1 MKFLTA
7 ALFGLYVAVAWS
19 HVLVEQENDRLKD
32 RIAYLEAQSDPV
44 HVEVSHYTACRT
56 ETNDDPANTALME
69 RPVVGRTVAVSHDL
83 KHLLGKTVYVE
94 GYGVRRVNDLMARRW
109 ERRIDV
115 LVGSK
120 EEARQ
125 RGVVGPMQIVEL
137 R

>member
-1 MKFLTA
+1 
-7 ALFGLYVAVAWS
+7 
-19 HVLVEQENDRLKD
+19 
-32 RIAYLEAQSDPV
+32 
-44 HVEVSHYTACRT
+44 
-56 ETNDDPANTALME
+56 ME